1 MFRKKKTP
9 KELVSLTKVAVGA
22 KDGESLG
29 KQLAQ
34 MKEILYGVEDK
45 LPVEAKCV
53 ELAQNIRQTGLMPIL
68 IENLSTLP
76 FESRKDVAQ
85 MFNNLVRRNHD
96 GFADYVANNTYMVD
110 MMIGA
115 YQNPST
121 ALLCGSMLR
130 ECIRYESIAQKVLN
144 DQSLWLFFDDYV
156 HLPNFDVASDAFV
169 TLGDLLTRHKLIVFD
184 FLSLKFDEVFSH
196 YNKLLTSTNFVTR
209 RQGLKVVR
217 VPFGRGVGIH

>member
-9 KELVSLTKVAVGA
+9 KELVSLTRTAVEA
-22 KDGESLG
+22 HDDESLG

-45 LPVEAKCV
+45 VPVEAKCV
-53 ELAQNIRQTGLMPIL
+53 EMAQNIRQTGLMTML
-68 IENLSTLP
+68 IENLSALP

-96 GFADYVANNTYMVD
+96 GFAGYVANDMNMVD

-115 YQNPST
+115 YGNPST

-130 ECIRYESIAQKVLN
+130 ECIRYESIARRVLN
-144 DQSLWLFFDDYV
+144 GESLWLFFDEYV
-156 HLPNFDVASDAFV
+156 HMPNFDVASDAFV
-169 TLGDLLTRHKLIVFD
+169 TLGDLLTRHKTVVFD
-184 FLSLKFDEVFSH
+184 FLSSNFDEVFSH

-209 RQGLKVVR
+209 RQGLKVAV
-217 VPFGRGVGIH
+217 

>member
-1 MFRKKKTP
+1 MG
-9 KELVSLTKVAVGA
+9 LTKAAVRA
-22 KDGESLG
+22 EDGESLG
-29 KQLAQ
+29 KQLAH

-68 IENLSTLP
+68 IENLDSLP

-85 MFNNLVRRNHD
+85 MFNNFVRKDYD
-96 GFADYVANNTYMVD
+96 GFAGYVAKDDTHMVD

-115 YQNPST
+115 YQNPRT

-130 ECIRYESIAQKVLN
+130 ECIRHENIAKKVLN
-144 DQSLWLFFDDYV
+144 DESLWLFFDDYV

-169 TLGDLLTRHKLIVFD
+169 TLGDLLTRHKPIVFD
-184 FLSLKFDEVFSH
+184 FLSSNFDEVFTH
-196 YNKLLTSTNFVTR
+196 YNTLLTSTNFVTR
-209 RQGLKVVR
+209 RQGLKV
-217 VPFGRGVGIH
+217 G

>member
-9 KELVSLTKVAVGA
+9 KELVSLTRAAVEA
-22 KDGESLG
+22 KDDESLG

-45 LPVEAKCV
+45 LPVGAKCV
-53 ELAQNIRQTGLMPIL
+53 EMAQSIRQTGLMPML
-68 IENLSTLP
+68 IENLSSLP

-96 GFADYVANNTYMVD
+96 GFAEYIATDTYMVD

-115 YQNPST
+115 YRNPST

-130 ECIRYESIAQKVLN
+130 ECIRYENIARKVLN
-144 DQSLWLFFDDYV
+144 DPSLWLFFDDYV
-156 HLPNFDVASDAFV
+156 HMPNFDVASDAFV
-169 TLGDLLTRHKLIVFD
+169 TLGDLLTRHKPVVFD
-184 FLSLKFDEVFSH
+184 FLFFKFDEVLSH

-209 RQGLKVVR
+209 RQGLKVISNVWW
-217 VPFGRGVGIH
+217 GW